1 MYLAT
6 LGGARTLDLEGT
18 IGNFEAGCEAD
29 FIVMDCSATSFLKFR
44 IQHAKTLHEKLFAM
58 MMLGD
63 DRCVEQTYIM
73 GKSVYKRDD
82 NNQFSDTRSPVL
94 EEA

>member
-1 MYLAT
+1 
-6 LGGARTLDLEGT
+6 
-18 IGNFEAGCEAD
+18 
-29 FIVMDCSATSFLKFR
+29 
-44 IQHAKTLHEKLFAM
+44 M

>member
-1 MYLAT
+1 
-6 LGGARTLDLEGT
+6 
-18 IGNFEAGCEAD
+18 
-29 FIVMDCSATSFLKFR
+29 MDYAATSFLKFR
-44 IQHAKTLHEKLFAM
+44 IGHAKTLHEQLFAM

-82 NNQFSDTRSPVL
+82 KKQFTATHTPQL